1 MTKYMPTPSNTTFQ
15 VYPHWSLKTPLLPA
29 RSRLARLEPIGIG
42 TPEVECLTSYIARL
56 AAEHCVSPRKLLYKE
71 VLAPAGMNTI
81 HYATSSDFSA
91 SLINGMGSLAGLTVN
106 ALKQLTIQH
115 DFQYTT
121 TLMWDRIL
129 STHLLLRT
137 KKAWC
142 PICYE
147 EQLNDRRPIYDP
159 LIWAFKVVSLCPR
172 HREPLCQVCPSCRRN
187 LPFITTFSYP
197 GFCSKC
203 KAWLGA
209 SLKESNEHR
218 EEAVLSSMKQQVSEA
233 HTVGELLSCAV
244 SFVSA
249 PVLHDFTA
257 NLSKYVNQRASN
269 SINLFSDLV
278 NIWSGTIRRLLL
290 GETKLSL
297 KMLCLLCSG
306 LNVSPQD
313 LLSNRGNEAML
324 GKRHLMLEQDTPLPK
339 RVTPWDEVESVLRTA
354 LEETPPPSMEAVARR
369 MGYYPPKVKRHFPK
383 QCEQVIS
390 RYWKYVKGRHP
401 SDKEVK
407 KAFQAALKEH
417 PPPSLQ
423 RVVRRLG
430 CKSTGYYY
438 YSNYPDMCYAIAQRY
453 KEYRNKPFNKNID
466 NERLC
471 LILKE
476 DPPPSLSEV
485 AKRLGHSREFLRRK
499 FPELTSSITLR
510 HFCHQMALRKKRAER
525 LRHLIREAAQRI
537 IASGQYV
544 SEARVKE
551 YVRERLKNVGRER
564 LFKQAF
570 REVKLEMGLIK

>member
-1 MTKYMPTPSNTTFQ
+1 MVKYMPATSNTTFQ
-15 VYPHWSLKTPLLPA
+15 VYPHWSLETPLLPA
-29 RSRLARLEPIGIG
+29 RNRLARLEPIGIG

-71 VLAPAGMNTI
+71 VLAPAGMNTV
-81 HYATSSDFSA
+81 HYATSSEFSA
-91 SLINGMGSLAGLTVN
+91 SLINGMGSLAGLTVD
-106 ALKQLTIQH
+106 ALEQLTIRH
-115 DFQYTT
+115 DLQYTT
-121 TLMWDRIL
+121 TLIWDKVL

-147 EQLNDRRPIYDP
+147 ERLSAGRPIYDP
-159 LIWAFKVVSLCPR
+159 LIWAFKIVSLCPR

-209 SLKESNEHR
+209 SLKESNEHC
-218 EEAVLSSMKQQVSEA
+218 EEDVASAVKKQISAA
-233 HTVGELLSCAV
+233 HTIGELLSCAV
-244 SFVSA
+244 NFVSA

-278 NIWSGTIRRLLL
+278 SIWSGTVRRLLL

-313 LLSNRGNEAML
+313 LLSNRGNDAML
-324 GKRHLMLEQDTPLPK
+324 EKRHLMLESDIPLPK
-339 RVTPWDEVESVLRTA
+339 QVTPWDEVESALCTA

-369 MGYYPPKVKRHFPK
+369 MGYYPPKVKRHFPE
-383 QCEQVIS
+383 QCEQIIS
-390 RYWKYVKGRHP
+390 RYWKYVKDRHP
-401 SDKEVK
+401 SDSKIR
-407 KAFQAALKEH
+407 KAFRAALKEH

-466 NERLC
+466 NERLR
-471 LILKE
+471 LILE
-476 DPPPSLSEV
+476 EEPPSSLSEV

-499 FPELTSSITLR
+499 FPELTGSITLR
-510 HFCHQMALRKKRAER
+510 YFCHQMALRKKRAQR
-525 LRHLIREAAQRI
+525 LRHSIREAAQRI

-544 SEARVKE
+544 SEAKVRE
-551 YVRERLKNVGRER
+551 YVRERIKNVGRER

-570 REVKLEMGLIK
+570 REVKLEMGLIN

>member
-1 MTKYMPTPSNTTFQ
+1 MAKYMPASSNTTFQ
-15 VYPHWSLKTPLLPA
+15 VHPHWRLETPLLPA

-71 VLAPAGMNTI
+71 VLAPAGMNTV
-81 HYATSSDFSA
+81 HYATSSEFSA
-91 SLINGMGSLAGLTVN
+91 SLINGMGSLAGLTVD
-106 ALKQLTIQH
+106 ALKQLTIRH
-115 DFQYTT
+115 DLQYTT
-121 TLMWDRIL
+121 TLIWDGVL
-129 STHLLLRT
+129 STHLLLRI

-147 EQLNDRRPIYDP
+147 EQLNDGRPIYDP
-159 LIWAFKVVSLCPR
+159 LIWAFKVVSLCP
-172 HREPLCQVCPSCRRN
+172 HHGNPLCQVCPSCRRN

-209 SLKESNEHR
+209 SLKESNEHCK
-218 EEAVLSSMKQQVSEA
+218 EDVPSSVKKQISAA
-233 HTVGELLSCAV
+233 HTICELLSCAV
-244 SFVSA
+244 NFGSA

-257 NLSKYVNQRASN
+257 NLSQYVNQRASN

-278 NIWSGTIRRLLL
+278 SIWSGTIRRLLL
-290 GETKLSL
+290 GETKLSV

-306 LNVSPQD
+306 LKVSPQD
-313 LLSNRGNEAML
+313 LLANRGNDAML
-324 GKRHLMLEQDTPLPK
+324 ERRHLMLERDIPLPK
-339 RVTPWDEVESVLRTA
+339 QVTPWNEVERALCTA

-383 QCEQVIS
+383 QCEQIIS

-407 KAFQAALKEH
+407 KAFRAALKEH

-453 KEYRNKPFNKNID
+453 KEYRNKPFNKNGD

-476 DPPPSLSEV
+476 DPSPSLSEV

-510 HFCHQMALRKKRAER
+510 HFCHQMALRKKRAEH
-525 LRHLIREAAQRI
+525 LRHSIREAAQRI

-570 REVKLEMGLIK
+570 REVKLEIGLIK